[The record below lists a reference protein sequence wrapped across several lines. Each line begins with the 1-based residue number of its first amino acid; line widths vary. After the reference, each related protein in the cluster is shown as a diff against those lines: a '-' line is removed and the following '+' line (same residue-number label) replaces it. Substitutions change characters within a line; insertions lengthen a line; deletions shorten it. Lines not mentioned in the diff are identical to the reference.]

1 MVTGGASVMGGNE
14 SFAAALAAQR
24 RREAAQAER
33 RAPKQAALA
42 AKVAAHA
49 AKEADTMA
57 SFRALLE
64 GNPLSIP
71 RRG

>member
-1 MVTGGASVMGGNE
+1 MGASE

-33 RAPKQAALA
+33 RAPKQAALQA
-42 AKVAAHA
+42 RVAAHA

-57 SFRALLE
+57 AFRSLLA
-64 GNPLSIP
+64 GSGGTVQIP
-71 RRG
+71 RRE